1 MARNIRVFLNGLAQ
15 YKFVSFIWN
24 QIRNTKIQ
32 IRLMVSFIILSS
44 FPLFITGYFSY
55 DRSSEAIRSK
65 ISTYSLQLIDQVGK
79 NIDDQLARLIN
90 DSISIEFSNVVQD
103 ALVYHEHMSEWE
115 RLQLYNTMHSFFIRN
130 FSYLNYASN
139 VFLITKNRYNIIV
152 YGDIDSKLIIQPNH
166 LDMLFTKVIP
176 QNGRPVWSP
185 LIKEH
190 LVTRMGIRNE
200 EGIMLSR
207 SIQSTEG
214 RRDTLLII
222 KVRKKLFED
231 IYKNIKNMG
240 TNADIFIINSEGIV
254 MSNINPNITFAER
267 YQDDALIKRVTSTR
281 RGGQVF
287 DLSMNGDKYMVAT
300 YPLQHADWYVVS
312 TIPFSYLNYESKIFG
327 IYIGM
332 LGIFC
337 FLLAMLLSLLISKSI
352 SIPLSQLIYSM
363 NRAKRGALDER
374 VIDNHS
380 DEVAEVSK
388 YYNAMLTELKG
399 LLEEVKNKEIQKR
412 KAEFKALQAQI
423 DPHFLSNTLNTIRN
437 MAVKQKASNIEE
449 IITTLIQLLHVCMGK
464 GDEFIYIYE
473 EIDYIKSYLKIQ
485 EYKYYNHFN
494 VHFNIDNEI
503 LNCRIPRFLLQPI
516 VENALIHGLSAAKSN
531 RLILIKGYRMDEDI
545 RISVI
550 DNGIGMT
557 KNKIKAILEG
567 RESSKS
573 RMNGIGINNVN
584 ERIQMIFGERYKIN
598 IESAPNLFTNV
609 EITIPFITEE
619 KTNVKSANSG

>member
-1 MARNIRVFLNGLAQ
+1 
-15 YKFVSFIWN
+15 
-24 QIRNTKIQ
+24 
-32 IRLMVSFIILSS
+32 
-44 FPLFITGYFSY
+44 
-55 DRSSEAIRSK
+55 
-65 ISTYSLQLIDQVGK
+65 
-79 NIDDQLARLIN
+79 
-90 DSISIEFSNVVQD
+90 
-103 ALVYHEHMSEWE
+103 
-115 RLQLYNTMHSFFIRN
+115 
-130 FSYLNYASN
+130 
-139 VFLITKNRYNIIV
+139 
-152 YGDIDSKLIIQPNH
+152 
-166 LDMLFTKVIP
+166 
-176 QNGRPVWSP
+176 
-185 LIKEH
+185 
-190 LVTRMGIRNE
+190 
-200 EGIMLSR
+200 
-207 SIQSTEG
+207 
-214 RRDTLLII
+214 
-222 KVRKKLFED
+222 
-231 IYKNIKNMG
+231 MG